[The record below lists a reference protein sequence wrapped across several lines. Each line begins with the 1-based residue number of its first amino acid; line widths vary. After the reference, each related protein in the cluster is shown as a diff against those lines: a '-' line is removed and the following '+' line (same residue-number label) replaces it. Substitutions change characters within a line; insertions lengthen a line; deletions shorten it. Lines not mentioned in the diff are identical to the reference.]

1 MAIEKKNC
9 AYFSH
14 KKLFMAVGKIKHGC
28 MVEKNIHTINAALC
42 KYKKPTSE
50 SEFQEIN
57 KLLMLLFA
65 YIKTVKKLI
74 GAKLLALHLKKIAVQ
89 I

>member
-1 MAIEKKNC
+1 MHIFRIKNFSWRSEKLNTGVWWK
-9 AYFSH
+9 
-14 KKLFMAVGKIKHGC
+14 
-28 MVEKNIHTINAALC
+28 KNIHTINAALC